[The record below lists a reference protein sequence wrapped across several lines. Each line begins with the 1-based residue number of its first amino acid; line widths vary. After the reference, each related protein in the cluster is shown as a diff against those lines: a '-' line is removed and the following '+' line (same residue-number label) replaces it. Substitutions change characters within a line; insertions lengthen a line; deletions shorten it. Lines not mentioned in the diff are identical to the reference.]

1 MRKNW
6 SQLKK
11 NYTDLEVE
19 KKNWDDF
26 KACQVKK
33 KSESWKAAFEE
44 CETRQT
50 SNTMFAAH
58 IF

>member
-33 KSESWKAAFEE
+33 KSES
-44 CETRQT
+44 
-50 SNTMFAAH
+50 
-58 IF
+58 